1 MRLTCSVIRGA
12 AGLVFFGV
20 ALAGLAT
27 VGYVVTR
34 CTPPRRVRTTWDDV
48 SDKGDWAL

>member
-1 MRLTCSVIRGA
+1 MKMTCSVLRGA
-12 AGLVFFGV
+12 AGLVFIGV
-20 ALAGLAT
+20 ALATLAT

-34 CTPPRRVRTTWDDV
+34 CTPPRRARTTWDDV